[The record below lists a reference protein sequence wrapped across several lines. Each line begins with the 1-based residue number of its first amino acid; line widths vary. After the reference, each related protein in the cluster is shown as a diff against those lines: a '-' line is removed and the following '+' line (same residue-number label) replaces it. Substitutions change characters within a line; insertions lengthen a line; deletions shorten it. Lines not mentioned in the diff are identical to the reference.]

1 MTGIYLRQDLCDS
14 SIITP
19 RQVAVLPMP
28 KVLFLFLSLL
38 SSPSLPTPSF
48 PPLSETEES
57 PGIRW

>member
-28 KVLFLFLSLL
+28 KVLFLFLSVSFSPFISFPPHSFL
-38 SSPSLPTPSF
+38 SSPF
-48 PPLSETEES
+48 
-57 PGIRW
+57 